1 MLNIINLSKYII
13 TNFSNKSR
21 EVITPIKLQQLLYY
35 IKVWTLV
42 GKQPLIKDDFIH
54 GQYSPINVKI
64 SQKFTDINY
73 QIEEETTP
81 QLNINSNQLQLINF
95 ILENY
100 LVFDNFSLR
109 VMTLREK
116 PYQETKLDEVISN
129 ESIIAYYQQKRF
141 AKNFQPFDLEN
152 NYFYP
157 LDDDCFIIDMKTK
170 DIEEIV
176 RFRNYQEYQNL
187 LLFTK
192 KELTEFTGSLVRV

>member
-1 MLNIINLSKYII
+1 
-13 TNFSNKSR
+13 
-21 EVITPIKLQQLLYY
+21 
-35 IKVWTLV
+35 
-42 GKQPLIKDDFIH
+42 
-54 GQYSPINVKI
+54 
-64 SQKFTDINY
+64 
-73 QIEEETTP
+73 
-81 QLNINSNQLQLINF
+81 
-95 ILENY
+95 
-100 LVFDNFSLR
+100 
-109 VMTLREK
+109 MTLREK

-187 LLFTK
+187 RLFTK
-192 KELTEFTGSLVRV
+192 KELT